1 MADNYQYAEAIK
13 NDISTILNEGTKG
26 SFLTSILDE
35 TDVESAYKTMR
46 GEEKELLKQY
56 KQAQDKGEASAAMS
70 ANASFASSLTK
81 ALSSRYAS
89 RINLF
94 KVGYDDRLANAAS
107 LAHATNKA
115 TDMDKLFKED

>member
-13 NDISTILNEGTKG
+13 NDVSTTLKEGTKG
-26 SFLTSILDE
+26 SFLINILGE
-35 TDVESAYKTMR
+35 KDVETAYKNMR
-46 GEEKELLKQY
+46 SEEKELLRQY
-56 KQAQDKGEASAAMS
+56 KQAHDKGEALASMS

-94 KVGYDDRLANAAS
+94 KVGYDDRLANTAS
-107 LAHATNKA
+107 LANAMNKA
-115 TDMDKLFKED
+115 TDMDRLFEEG